1 VVNGNSMMT
10 TSSLVYPHVIST
22 VKDITEFVL
31 YFGKSQI
38 WKFLC
43 ATNSHTILLK

>member
-1 VVNGNSMMT
+1 MVNGNSMMT
-10 TSSLVYPHVIST
+10 TSLVYPHVIST

-38 WKFLC
+38 RKV
-43 ATNSHTILLK
+43 